1 MKKVLPITGSKFPQ
15 KTFAVVAII
24 AFVAFLLTL
33 KPVAEAVKTGVEKLG
48 ITFPPMEVFRNV
60 AQTIQDIAV
69 GGLILIVGFAA
80 AVVSVK
86 LALIV
91 VAAGAIAYGGYRL
104 YNTFI
109 KGETQNRLPES
120 TDITRN

>member
-69 GGLILIVGFAA
+69 GALILILGFAA

-91 VAAGAIAYGGYRL
+91 VAAGAIAYGSYRL
-104 YNTFI
+104 YNTFF

>member
-1 MKKVLPITGSKFPQ
+1 MKKVLPISASKFPQ
-15 KTFAVVAII
+15 KTFAVLAII

-33 KPVAEAVKTGVEKLG
+33 KPVAEAVKNGVEKLG

-69 GGLILIVGFAA
+69 GALILIIGFAA

-91 VAAGAIAYGGYRL
+91 VAAGAIAYGAYRL
-104 YNTFI
+104 YNTFF

-120 TDITRN
+120 TPITRN

>member
-1 MKKVLPITGSKFPQ
+1 MKKVLPISASKFPQ
-15 KTFAVVAII
+15 KTFAVLAII

-33 KPVAEAVKTGVEKLG
+33 KPVAEAVKNGVEKLG

-60 AQTIQDIAV
+60 AQTITDVAV
-69 GGLILIVGFAA
+69 GAMILIIGFAA
-80 AVVSVK
+80 AVISVK

-120 TDITRN
+120 TPITRN

>member
-69 GGLILIVGFAA
+69 GALILILGFAA

-91 VAAGAIAYGGYRL
+91 VAAGAIVYGGYRL
-104 YNTFI
+104 YNTFF

>member
-60 AQTIQDIAV
+60 AQTIQDISV
-69 GGLILIVGFAA
+69 GALILILGFAA
-80 AVVSVK
+80 AVISVK

-91 VAAGAIAYGGYRL
+91 VAAGAIAYGAYRL
-104 YNTFI
+104 YNTFF

-120 TDITRN
+120 TDITKN

>member
-1 MKKVLPITGSKFPQ
+1 MKKVLPISGSKFPQ
-15 KTFAVVAII
+15 KTFAVLAIV

-33 KPVAEAVKTGVEKLG
+33 KPVADVVKSGVEKLG
-48 ITFPPMEVFRNV
+48 ITFPPMEVFRNA

-69 GGLILIVGFAA
+69 GGLILILGFAA

-91 VAAGAIAYGGYRL
+91 VAASAIAYGGYRL
-104 YNTFI
+104 YNTFF
-109 KGETQNRLPES
+109 KGETQNRLPDS